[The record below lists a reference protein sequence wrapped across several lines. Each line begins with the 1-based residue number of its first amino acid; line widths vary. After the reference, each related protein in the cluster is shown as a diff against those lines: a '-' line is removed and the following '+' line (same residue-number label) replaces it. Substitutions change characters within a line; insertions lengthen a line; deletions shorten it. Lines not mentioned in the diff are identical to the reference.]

1 MNGNQTNNPTQA
13 LYPPPAAFAQS
24 AHIGSREA
32 YDKLVAEAQQDHT
45 AYWARLAKELLSWHK
60 PFTRALDESHARYTN
75 GSTTASSTPR
85 TTAWIAMLRPAW
97 AIEPPSSSRPTTA
110 RSARCPTATC
120 LPASANWPMP

>member
-60 PFTRALDESHARYTN
+60 PFTRALDESHAPFYKWFDDGLIN
-75 GSTTASSTPR
+75 ASYN
-85 TTAWIAMLRPAW
+85 
-97 AIEPPSSSRPTTA
+97 
-110 RSARCPTATC
+110 C
-120 LPASANWPMP
+120 LDRHV